1 MEMTNKTSPKALDLI
16 TRSEG
21 CILKAY
27 LCPANVPTIGYG
39 HTKTVTRADVKA
51 GKRITSA
58 EAERLLLVDLA
69 EFEAGVRKLVKVPVT
84 DDQFGALVSFAFNL
98 GVGAFASST
107 LLKRITAK
115 APIEQIQSSWLQW
128 NKARVGGK
136 LTALKGLTTRRL
148 AEFVLYKS
156 GVSK

>member
-1 MEMTNKTSPKALDLI
+1 MEMTNKTSPNALDLI
-16 TRSEG
+16 KRSEG

-27 LCPANVPTIGYG
+27 LCPASIPTIGVG

-51 GKRITSA
+51 GKRITNA
-58 EAERLLLVDLA
+58 EAERLLLVDLV

-107 LLKRITAK
+107 LLRRVNGK
-115 APIEQIQSSWLQW
+115 APIKQIQSSWLQW
-128 NKARVGGK
+128 DKARVGGK

-148 AEFVLYKS
+148 AEFNLYNS
-156 GVSK
+156 GVAK